1 MTNNVVVQIPC
12 LNEESTIGDVVRGF
26 KKKLPKAKVIV
37 YDNNSTDNSVKL
49 AKKNGAE
56 VTLVNKKGKG
66 NVVRRMFEEN
76 INANFFIMID
86 ADNTYDITDIKNNL
100 KKMKDENF
108 DMMVAKRVHSDSSAY
123 RTGHVFG
130 NYFFQ
135 NL

>member
-56 VTLVNKKGKG
+56 LMTQTTIDHLVIGAAELDKATKQIQSFIKAEFLAGGKH
-66 NVVRRMFEEN
+66 RLMATQTR
-76 INANFFIMID
+76 
-86 ADNTYDITDIKNNL
+86 
-100 KKMKDENF
+100 
-108 DMMVAKRVHSDSSAY
+108 
-123 RTGHVFG
+123 
-130 NYFFQ
+130 
-135 NL
+135 